1 MNLETDIRGYSQG
14 LYSSWYY
21 WKNAH
26 ILIDCGDGC
35 AARLGPSCAS
45 VRNLLLTHGHIDH
58 ISSLPALLW
67 ARSASMGETQKT
79 LPVYF
84 PKGDPYVANMREFL
98 EHVGKDKFK
107 IGWHELE
114 AGETFTLGKR
124 DVETFPTNHME
135 TPTIGYQFIEWK
147 KVLKPEFEKLTRDEI
162 IAHRMDGTFD
172 QISEKIGE
180 VIAAFCGDSLPVN
193 ADHIRGSKI
202 IFHEATALNNKDL
215 GEKNHSTLE
224 SALKV
229 GIEAEP
235 QDLVLTHYSSRY
247 SRGEFASAAKKMA
260 LEMEVPFRV
269 WCFVKD
275 ENRLVY
281 EPTTSEIQQG
291 LN

>member
-1 MNLETDIRGYSQG
+1 MNLETDILGYTQG
-14 LYSSWYY
+14 LYASWYY

-58 ISSLPALLW
+58 VSSLPALLW

-79 LPVYF
+79 LPIYF
-84 PKGDPYVANMREFL
+84 PKGDPYVAKMRDFL
-98 EHVGKDKFK
+98 EDVGKDKFK
-107 IGWHELE
+107 IKWLELD

-124 DVETFPTNHME
+124 DVETFPTKHME

-147 KVLKPEFEKLTRDEI
+147 KVLKPEFEHLTRDELI
-162 IAHRMDGTFD
+162 KHRMDGTFD
-172 QISEKIGE
+172 VISEKVGE
-180 VIAAFCGDSLPVN
+180 SIASFCGDSLPVD
-193 ADHIRGSKI
+193 AEYLRGSKV

-224 SALKV
+224 EALKV
-229 GIEAEP
+229 GLEAKP

-247 SRGEFASAAKKMA
+247 SRTEFAKAVQKRA
-260 LEMEVPFRV
+260 LEMDVPFRV
-269 WCFVKD
+269 WCFLKN

-281 EPTTSEIQQG
+281 EPAVREM
-291 LN
+291 